1 VSKIAFVFPG
11 QGSQYPGMG
20 KDLADKYPAAK
31 QAFDDADA
39 ALGFAISE
47 LCFNGP
53 AEDLKLTANTQPSIL
68 AVSAAAN
75 AALFSMG
82 VRPDYVA
89 GHSLG
94 EYSALVAG
102 GALSLADAA
111 PLVRKRG
118 TYMQEAVPVG
128 TGAMAAILGAELELI
143 ETACREAANG
153 EICSPA
159 NLNCPGQIV
168 IAGNQSAVERAVELL
183 KSRGVRR
190 AVMLPVSAPFHCE
203 LMRPAQERL
212 TDDLNRL
219 RFNLLTCPLVNN
231 VDAQLVTDGDVARDA
246 LLRQVTA
253 PVRWEESIR
262 RLIAEGVKTFVE
274 VGPGRVLCGLIRQID
289 KQVTTM
295 NVEDEATLLAAVQ
308 ALKGD
313 AVNS

>member
-1 VSKIAFVFPG
+1 MSKIAFVFPG
-11 QGSQYPGMG
+11 QGSQYAGMG
-20 KDLADKYPAAK
+20 KDLAAKYPAAK
-31 QAFDDADA
+31 EVFDRADS
-39 ALGFAISE
+39 ALGFSISD

-53 AEDLKLTANTQPSIL
+53 GEDLKLTANTQPSIL
-68 AVSAAAN
+68 AVSAAAH
-75 AALFSMG
+75 AALFSIG
-82 VRPDYVA
+82 VRPDFVA

-94 EYSALVAG
+94 EYSALVAA
-102 GALSLADAA
+102 GAMSITDAA

-128 TGAMAAILGAELELI
+128 TGAMAAILGSDPETV
-143 ETACREAANG
+143 ETACKEAAQN
-153 EICSPA
+153 EICSAA
-159 NLNCPGQIV
+159 NLNSPGQIV
-168 IAGNQSAVERAVELL
+168 IAGNKSAVERAAELL
-183 KSRGVRR
+183 KSRGAKR

-212 TDDLNRL
+212 TEDLNRI

-262 RLIAEGVKTFVE
+262 RLIAEGVETFVE

-295 NVEDEATLLAAVQ
+295 NVEDEVTLLAAVE
-308 ALKGD
+308 ALKGN